1 MYKISCPGDNS
12 IAWYKEAHGN
22 ESSEVR
28 EEFQN
33 RIIAYNEDDVQAQ
46 LEIRDWINRFG
57 ETRKPGLRLPSAE
70 KLDRRF
76 SRRALNK

>member
-1 MYKISCPGDNS
+1 V
-12 IAWYKEAHGN
+12 AWYKEATDN
-22 ESSEVR
+22 ESETVR
-28 EEFQN
+28 DEFRN

-76 SRRALNK
+76 SRKALHK